1 MPVCSRCKKVRP
13 ESKFYT
19 YQNRSGKVLLKNP
32 CADCRQQL
40 SKSSNTCGKRLTGSP
55 IADKQVVAG

>member
-1 MPVCSRCKKVRP
+1 MPLCSRCKKVKP

-19 YQNRSGKVLLKNP
+19 YRNRSGNVLLKNP

-40 SKSSNTCGKRLTGSP
+40 SKSSKTCGKQLTDTR
-55 IADKQVVAG
+55 IEDKQVVVG